1 MNVQNKLNRFA
12 SKDYRDAFMQTQ
24 VRAGIAYQIQ
34 ALRRKFGLT
43 QAQMA
48 EKTGKKQSV
57 ISRLESTEYGGVS
70 VQSLLDIASAL
81 DIALVVRFSSY
92 PDFLST
98 TSNVS
103 EDALQVDTISESLSK
118 TYVHEQNLV
127 LKNDL
132 VAAVGGNASEAAVYN
147 NLDQIKKVVL

>member
-132 VAAVGGNASEAAVYN
+132 VAAVGGNASEVAVYN

>member
-1 MNVQNKLNRFA
+1 VNVQNKLNRFA